1 MTIRCALLV
10 VSTETD
16 PVAEESVDEL
26 RLLLGRGLPGL
37 FVVDERRHASDRH
50 LIGEV
55 LRGWCDEG
63 EMDLVVTV
71 GGTFPAPGHSGEQIT
86 PEATRDVIER
96 EMPSLPE
103 AMRAYA
109 VEEEATA
116 LLDRSV
122 AGIRART
129 LLVNLPGQTRLALLF
144 AEAILDLIP
153 AILARLRAPQT
164 SNLSPA
170 ETPVASQPHERSRG
184 TGLDAEEFAAF
195 LAARRRAEE
204 PDS

>member
-16 PVAEESVDEL
+16 PVAEETVDDL
-26 RLLLGRGLPGL
+26 RLLLGREVPAL
-37 FVVDERRHASDRH
+37 FLVEERRCGSDRH

-55 LRGWCDEG
+55 LRGWCDEE
-63 EMDLVVTV
+63 EMDLIVTL

-103 AMRAYA
+103 AMRADA
-109 VEEEATA
+109 VEEEAEA

-129 LLVNLPGQTRLALLF
+129 LLVNLPGQTRLARLF
-144 AEAILDLIP
+144 AEAIVDLIP
-153 AILARLRAPQT
+153 AILARLRAPE
-164 SNLSPA
+164 SSDLSPTGA
-170 ETPVASQPHERSRG
+170 PVAPQPQERPRG
-184 TGLDAEEFAAF
+184 TGLDADEFAAF
-195 LAARRRAEE
+195 LAARREAEKQVR
-204 PDS
+204 